1 MADSQ
6 ELTEKMAEFVGTH
19 RRILDDFARSLSN
32 AAHFIQLAGRA
43 MEREPEET
51 VTMLE
56 QIREIDLLGHL
67 GTQYEE
73 YRNIAGFF
81 LPEDGTPPADS
92 PLVAQVAELRDR
104 YEGLVDE
111 AERQMEA
118 IEKLLFDLQT
128 HH

>member
-1 MADSQ
+1 MADQQ

-19 RRILDDFARSLSN
+19 RRILD
-32 AAHFIQLAGRA
+32 FIQLAGRS

-81 LPEDGTPPADS
+81 LPDGDSTPAKS
-92 PLVAQVAELRDR
+92 PLVTQVAELRDR